1 MRSILQTDYG
11 SLYEGDCIQIMSQLP
26 SEAVDLIFAD
36 PPFNL
41 GKQYTSN
48 VDDNISENEY
58 LEWCYKWI
66 KESIRVLKVGG
77 SFFIYNLPKWNIPL
91 GAFLMNTGMTFRH
104 WIAID
109 MKYTLPIPKRL
120 YPSHYSLLYY
130 TKGKVPSIFHPDRL
144 PLECCRNCGKERKDY
159 GGYKSKMNPNGVNIT
174 DVWED
179 IPPVRHSKYKTR
191 EANQLS
197 LKLMDRIISMAS
209 DEGSLILDPFGGSGT
224 TYITA
229 ELLNR
234 RWIGMELDCTP
245 IIERFQT
252 IETERSFIQTIY
264 ESKNTLFTE
273 KDLKKRFSKGEE
285 PSGFKTEEVRKILR
299 TRKSYKEEDF
309 LF

>member
-1 MRSILQTDYG
+1 MLSILKTDYG

-26 SEAVDLIFAD
+26 SESVDLIFAD

-41 GKQYTSN
+41 GKQYSSN

-58 LEWCYKWI
+58 LEWSYAWI
-66 KESIRVLKVGG
+66 KESVRVLRTGG
-77 SFFIYNLPKWNIPL
+77 SLFIYNLPKWNIPL
-91 GAFLMNTGMTFRH
+91 GAFLMKIGMTFRH
-104 WIAID
+104 WITID

-130 TKGKVPSIFHPDRL
+130 IKGKSPSIFHPDRL

-159 GGYKSKMNPNGVNIT
+159 GGYKNKMNPNGVNIT
-174 DVWED
+174 DVWDD

-209 DEGSLILDPFGGSGT
+209 NEDSLVLDPFGGSGT

-229 ELLNR
+229 ELLKR
-234 RWIGMELDCTP
+234 RWIGMELDCAP
-245 IIERFQT
+245 IIERFQA
-252 IETERSFIQTIY
+252 IETEKEFMKTIH
-264 ESKNTLFTE
+264 ENKNILFTE
-273 KDLKKRFSKGEE
+273 KDLKKRFSKGED
-285 PSGFKTEEVRKILR
+285 PSNFKIEEVKKIIQDR
-299 TRKSYKEEDF
+299 QHPGK
-309 LF
+309 